1 MNTRLHFAASLLLTL
16 SASAL
21 SQDLFESRP
30 PSIRPPEPDEGL
42 VVVSLVTNSLKLDG
56 VDTLIVDGEPSSYRL
71 RSLASAYARDYALF
85 VGALPEGRYSIRA
98 IEERDAFR
106 TLTLG
111 MPDREM
117 IGAFEVKRGQRCDLG
132 RLVVTQFTLDLV
144 MGRSAA
150 ATDNEAA
157 LLRFAPDNAKLLP
170 AAAPCWVKPRDKRD
184 IIESY
189 ARIFPAD
196 GAVAVELADGRVAV
210 PTGMGSV
217 MIRGAD
223 GRWSVAH
230 GESMEQLL
238 YLDDAPENSLVAVG
252 ALNTLL
258 KLGADGR
265 LHRLDPGDLPLG
277 NILFIDGN
285 PNAGWHIVHQR
296 AADLRIFHSP
306 SLDAP
311 VWTEIASTAT
321 GFSFWTGA
329 KNFWAWPTDN
339 GFAYATT
346 DQGLMRFY
354 DYGTR
359 TWTERHTPKNDAI
372 LAIAQSPNGVIGV
385 VTSPGGG
392 FGGITASQY
401 YSRDAGQT
409 WEEPPT
415 SPYKVKVSAPRML
428 ADGTMLINGGVF
440 GDAGLQGSK
449 DGGKTWSMLWDKMQV
464 GDFYWNL
471 PRTGLFNFNKGR
483 DGIEV
488 IAHSGDGGKSW
499 ETEYLSVDRALLAA
513 HFKALD
519 DAEKARKEAKKAA
532 QSKKKKS

>member
-1 MNTRLHFAASLLLTL
+1 MNTRLLFAACLLL
-16 SASAL
+16 ASSTCAW
-21 SQDLFESRP
+21 SQELFESRP
-30 PSIRPPEPDEGL
+30 PSVRPPDPEEGL
-42 VVVSLVTNSLKLDG
+42 VVVSLSTNSLKLDG
-56 VDTLIVDGEPSSYRL
+56 VDTLIVDGVPSSYRL
-71 RSLASAYARDYALF
+71 RSMASAYARDYALF

-111 MPDREM
+111 MPSREM

-150 ATDNEAA
+150 VTDNEAA
-157 LLRFAPDNAKLLP
+157 LLRFAPDSARLMPP
-170 AAAPCWVKPRDKRD
+170 ATQCWAKPRDRMD
-184 IIESY
+184 IVEAY

-196 GAVAVELADGRVAV
+196 GTVAVELADGRVAV
-210 PTGMGSV
+210 PSGMGAV
-217 MIRGAD
+217 MIRGTD

-230 GESMEQLL
+230 GEGMEQLL
-238 YLDDAPENSLVAVG
+238 YLDDAPEHSLVAVG
-252 ALNTLL
+252 ELNTIVR
-258 KLGADGR
+258 LGADGK
-265 LHRLDPGDLPLG
+265 LHRLDSGDLPLG

-285 PNAGWHIVHQR
+285 SRDGWHIVHQR
-296 AADLRIFHSP
+296 AADLRIYRSP
-306 SLDAP
+306 SLDSP

-321 GFSFWTGA
+321 GFSFWSGA
-329 KNFWAWPTDN
+329 KNFWVWPTAN

-354 DYGTR
+354 DYATR
-359 TWTERHTPKNDAI
+359 TWTERHTPKNNAI
-372 LAIAQSPNGVIGV
+372 IAIAHSPNGVIGV

-401 YSRDAGQT
+401 YSRDGGQT
-409 WEEPPT
+409 WEEPPA
-415 SPYKVKVSAPRML
+415 SPYKVKVSAPRLL
-428 ADGTMLINGGVF
+428 ADGTLLINGGVF

-449 DGGKTWSMLWDKMQV
+449 DGGKTWAMLWDKMEV
-464 GDFYWNL
+464 DDFYWNL
-471 PRTGLFNFNKGR
+471 PRAGLLNFDKGR

-488 IAHSGDGGKSW
+488 ISHSGDGGKTW
-499 ETEYLSVDRALLAA
+499 RTEYLSVDRGMLAE

-519 DAEKARKEAKKAA
+519 EAEKARKEAKKAA
-532 QSKKKKS
+532 QANKKKK